1 MKRVTDASPER
12 LQRNLRVLAALAADG
27 VPVSAAVP
35 TASGSL
41 VAQVGGGAWCLF
53 PWVAGSHVR
62 GVDLSPALVSALGA
76 HLGRL
81 HVSLRRHLNWCG
93 EGVDSRW
100 QACCGDG

>member
-1 MKRVTDASPER
+1 M
-12 LQRNLRVLAALAADG
+12 QRNLRVLAALAADG